1 MWLGFIRIERR
12 LLVKTFLIV
21 ISIWI
26 WGLFLWFS
34 SAANANDYNKAVTGH
49 VITQTIQGNSVDTS
63 VFEAELQRIAHMFSL
78 EMISAFEKHLPSIL
92 DSISAELRA
101 KSDKTYKCAL
111 QSDEYKNK
119 ECNE

>member
-1 MWLGFIRIERR
+1 M
-12 LLVKTFLIV
+12 KTFLIIICV
-21 ISIWI
+21 WA
-26 WGLFLWFS
+26 WGLFFWFS
-34 SAANANDYNKAVTGH
+34 SAANANDYNKAVIGH
-49 VITQTIQGNSVDTS
+49 VIQTEIQGNSVDSS

-101 KSDKTYKCAL
+101 KTDKTYKCAL

-119 ECNE
+119 DCNE

>member
-1 MWLGFIRIERR
+1 M
-12 LLVKTFLIV
+12 KTFLVV
-21 ISIWI
+21 ICIWA

-34 SAANANDYNKAVTGH
+34 SAANANDYNKAVIGH
-49 VITQTIQGNSVDTS
+49 VIQTEIQGNSIDAS
-63 VFEAELQRIAHMFSL
+63 VLEAEIQKIAHTFSL

-101 KSDKTYKCAL
+101 KTDKTYKCAL

-119 ECNE
+119 DCNE

>member
-1 MWLGFIRIERR
+1 M
-12 LLVKTFLIV
+12 KKYLITLT
-21 ISIWI
+21 II
-26 WGLFLWFS
+26 LATMWFS
-34 SAANANDYNKAVTGH
+34 LTSLMTSVKADDYTEAVIGH
-49 VITQTIQGNSVDTS
+49 VIQTEIQGNSVDSS

-101 KSDKTYKCAL
+101 KTDKTYKCAL

-119 ECNE
+119 DCNE

>member
-1 MWLGFIRIERR
+1 M
-12 LLVKTFLIV
+12 KTFLIIICV
-21 ISIWI
+21 WA
-26 WGLFLWFS
+26 WGLFFWFS
-34 SAANANDYNKAVTGH
+34 SAANANDYNKAVIGH
-49 VITQTIQGNSVDTS
+49 VIQTEIQGNSVDTS

-101 KSDKTYKCAL
+101 KTDKTYKCAL
-111 QSDEYKNK
+111 QSNEYKNK

>member
-1 MWLGFIRIERR
+1 M
-12 LLVKTFLIV
+12 KTFLVV
-21 ISIWI
+21 ICIWA

-49 VITQTIQGNSVDTS
+49 VIQTEIQGNSVDTS

-92 DSISAELRA
+92 DSISAQLRA
-101 KSDKTYKCAL
+101 NADKKYKCAL

-119 ECNE
+119 DCK

>member
-1 MWLGFIRIERR
+1 M
-12 LLVKTFLIV
+12 KTFLIIICV
-21 ISIWI
+21 WA
-26 WGLFLWFS
+26 WGLFFWFS
-34 SAANANDYNKAVTGH
+34 SAANANSNDYNKAVVGH
-49 VITQTIQGNSVDTS
+49 VITQTIQGNSVDAS

-111 QSDEYKNK
+111 QSNDYKNK
-119 ECNE
+119 ECK

>member
-1 MWLGFIRIERR
+1 ML
-12 LLVKTFLIV
+12 KTILIIICV
-21 ISIWI
+21 WV
-26 WGLFLWFS
+26 WGLFFWFS
-34 SAANANDYNKAVTGH
+34 SAMANDYNKAVIGH
-49 VITQTIQGNSVDTS
+49 VIQTEIQGNSVDTS

-101 KSDKTYKCAL
+101 KTDKTYKCAL

-119 ECNE
+119 DCNE